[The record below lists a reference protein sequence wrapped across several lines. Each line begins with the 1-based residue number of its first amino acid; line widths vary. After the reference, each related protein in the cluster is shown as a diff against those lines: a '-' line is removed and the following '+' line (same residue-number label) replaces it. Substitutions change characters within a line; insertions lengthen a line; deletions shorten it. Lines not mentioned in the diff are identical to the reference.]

1 MQATSN
7 HGGVQPQDQQ
17 DDGDMRAQFVQTL
30 LSRRSEAI
38 AGRAGSG
45 IEEEW
50 TEDEEHYQGI
60 DDANRAYQN
69 ANQLFRGRKAAM
81 IGTAPSNSSPTRSV
95 VFLNITRPYT
105 DAASARVSDML
116 LPTDDRAWEI
126 KPTPLPRLNKS
137 QLTMLAQSMGMA
149 DPAEAQAQI
158 EVNQAQSQQSAAKM
172 QEAIEDPLVESNWH
186 GEVRQVIEDAARI
199 GSGVLKG
206 PFPIQRA
213 DRMVSRDA
221 ITGLTSVVRVD
232 S

>member
-81 IGTAPSNSSPTRSV
+81 IGTAPSNSGPTRSV

-105 DAASARVSDML
+105 DAASARAL
-116 LPTDDRAWEI
+116 
-126 KPTPLPRLNKS
+126 
-137 QLTMLAQSMGMA
+137 MLAQASVIKRPVVQWSA
-149 DPAEAQAQI
+149 DTADISVGFDPEAW
-158 EVNQAQSQQSAAKM
+158 SQ
-172 QEAIEDPLVESNWH
+172 
-186 GEVRQVIEDAARI
+186 RI
-199 GSGVLKG
+199 
-206 PFPIQRA
+206 
-213 DRMVSRDA
+213 
-221 ITGLTSVVRVD
+221 
-232 S
+232 

>member
-81 IGTAPSNSSPTRSV
+81 IGTAKC
-95 VFLNITRPYT
+95 
-105 DAASARVSDML
+105 AR
-116 LPTDDRAWEI
+116 
-126 KPTPLPRLNKS
+126 
-137 QLTMLAQSMGMA
+137 
-149 DPAEAQAQI
+149 
-158 EVNQAQSQQSAAKM
+158 
-172 QEAIEDPLVESNWH
+172 
-186 GEVRQVIEDAARI
+186 
-199 GSGVLKG
+199 
-206 PFPIQRA
+206 
-213 DRMVSRDA
+213 
-221 ITGLTSVVRVD
+221 
-232 S
+232 